1 MLSRWQSDT
10 KDWDWVLIHFEELLS
25 TLAETYGILCYLN
38 LISSQFW
45 CASYDRSMRLKMWLL
60 GMDPGSSW
68 GIVKSSNV
76 HARWTWST
84 WSTEL
89 SGQAQ
94 LAWDPAGLR
103 TLQGHT
109 RLKSY

>member
-1 MLSRWQSDT
+1 
-10 KDWDWVLIHFEELLS
+10 
-25 TLAETYGILCYLN
+25 
-38 LISSQFW
+38 
-45 CASYDRSMRLKMWLL
+45 MWLL
-60 GMDPGSSW
+60 DMDPGSSW

-76 HARWTWST
+76 HERWTWST

-109 RLKSY
+109 RLKSYLPSELLKFFFFFFSWFFSV